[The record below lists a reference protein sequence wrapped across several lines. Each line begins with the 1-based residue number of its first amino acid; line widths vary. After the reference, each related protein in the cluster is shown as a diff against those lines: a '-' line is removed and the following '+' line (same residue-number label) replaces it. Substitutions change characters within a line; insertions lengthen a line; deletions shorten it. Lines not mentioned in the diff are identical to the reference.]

1 MIVYVESNF
10 VLELALEQEQWAA
23 ANAILALAEQRKIKL
38 AFPGFVLSEPF
49 EQIARERRERNSLY
63 NSLLKSLAYLQ
74 RSEPHRNILFTMEPV
89 VKVLKEAPFRQFERL
104 HIIFEKLLGV
114 GECVDVNTAC
124 FRNALNYQ
132 QRLGLSPQESIIYA
146 AMIGN
151 LKARSNDEVKSFL
164 RRDRKAFD
172 GEDNR
177 PIKVELATYNC
188 RYIGSFQ
195 QGLDYIEHAL
205 QSAG

>member
-132 QRLGLSPQESIIYA
+132 
-146 AMIGN
+146 
-151 LKARSNDEVKSFL
+151 
-164 RRDRKAFD
+164 
-172 GEDNR
+172 
-177 PIKVELATYNC
+177 
-188 RYIGSFQ
+188 
-195 QGLDYIEHAL
+195 
-205 QSAG
+205 